1 LAYKMSVKINIA
13 IDGHSSCGKSTIAK
27 AIAKRFGMR
36 YIDTGAMYRAITL
49 FCFENKIIKDGE
61 VDLQKLTLQLPNI
74 NVSFEFNTVSEK
86 SETILNGKNVELEI
100 RGHKISS
107 FVSIVSQIKAIR
119 EKLIVL
125 QREIGKGKSVVM
137 DGRDI
142 GTKVFPNAELKFFI
156 TANVEIRAKRR
167 FDEMDKKKVSFQQVL
182 DNLFERD
189 EKDTHREINPLKIAK
204 DAIVIDNSNLCE
216 EEQNNL
222 IFGIIKKKIE
232 SYN

>member
-1 LAYKMSVKINIA
+1 MSVKINIA

-27 AIAKRFGMR
+27 EIAKRFGMR

>member
-1 LAYKMSVKINIA
+1 MSVKINIA

-27 AIAKRFGMR
+27 AIAKKFGMR

-74 NVSFEFNTVSEK
+74 NVSFEFNVLSEK

-100 RGHKISS
+100 RSHKVSS

-125 QREIGKGKSVVM
+125 QREIGKRKTVVM

-156 TANVEIRAKRR
+156 TANAEIRAKRR
-167 FDEMDKKKVSFQQVL
+167 FDEMDKTKVSLQQVL
-182 DNLFERD
+182 DNLSERD
-189 EKDTHREINPLKIAK
+189 EKDTNREINPLKIAK
-204 DAIVIDNSNLCE
+204 DAIVIDNSDLLE

-222 IFGIIKKKIE
+222 IFEIIKKKIE

>member
-1 LAYKMSVKINIA
+1 MSVKINIA

-27 AIAKRFGMR
+27 AIAKKFGMR

-74 NVSFEFNTVSEK
+74 NVSFEFNTVSEE

-100 RGHKISS
+100 RSHKVSS

-125 QREIGKGKSVVM
+125 QKEIGKEKAVVM

-142 GTKVFPNAELKFFI
+142 GTKVFSNAELKFFI
-156 TANVEIRAKRR
+156 TANAEIRAKRR
-167 FDEMDKKKVSFQQVL
+167 FDEMDTTKVSLQQVL
-182 DNLFERD
+182 DNLSERD
-189 EKDTHREINPLKIAK
+189 EKDTNREINPLKIAK
-204 DAIVIDNSNLCE
+204 DAIVIDNSDLSE

>member
-1 LAYKMSVKINIA
+1 MSVKINIA

-27 AIAKRFGMR
+27 AIAKKFGMR

-74 NVSFEFNTVSEK
+74 NVSFEFNTVSEE

-100 RGHKISS
+100 RSHKVSS

-119 EKLIVL
+119 EKLVVL
-125 QREIGKGKSVVM
+125 QREIGKGKAVVM

-142 GTKVFPNAELKFFI
+142 GTKVFSNAELKFFI
-156 TANVEIRAKRR
+156 TANAEIRAKRR
-167 FDEMDKKKVSFQQVL
+167 FDEMDKTKVSFQQVL
-182 DNLFERD
+182 DNLSERD
-189 EKDTHREINPLKIAK
+189 EKDTNREINPLKIAK
-204 DAIVIDNSNLCE
+204 DAIVIDNSDLSE

>member
-1 LAYKMSVKINIA
+1 MSVKINIA

-27 AIAKRFGMR
+27 AIAKKFGMR

-74 NVSFEFNTVSEK
+74 NVSFEFNIVSEE

-100 RGHKISS
+100 RSHKVSS

-119 EKLIVL
+119 EKLVVL
-125 QREIGKGKSVVM
+125 QKEIGKGKAVVM

-142 GTKVFPNAELKFFI
+142 GTKVFSNAELKFFI
-156 TANVEIRAKRR
+156 TANAEIRAKRR
-167 FDEMDKKKVSFQQVL
+167 FDEMDKTKVSLQQVL
-182 DNLFERD
+182 DNLSERD
-189 EKDTHREINPLKIAK
+189 EKDTNREINPLKIAK
-204 DAIVIDNSNLCE
+204 DAIVIDNSDLSE

>member
-1 LAYKMSVKINIA
+1 MSVKINIA

-74 NVSFEFNTVSEK
+74 NVSFEFNAASEE

-100 RGHKISS
+100 RNHKVSS

-189 EKDTHREINPLKIAK
+189 EKDTHRKINPLKIAK
-204 DAIVIDNSNLCE
+204 DAIVIDNSNLSE

-222 IFGIIKKKIE
+222 IFGIIRKKIE

>member
-1 LAYKMSVKINIA
+1 MSVKINIA

-27 AIAKRFGMR
+27 AIAKKFGMR

-74 NVSFEFNTVSEK
+74 NVSFEFNIVSEE

-100 RGHKISS
+100 RSHKVSS

-119 EKLIVL
+119 EKLVVL
-125 QREIGKGKSVVM
+125 QREIGKGKAVVM

-142 GTKVFPNAELKFFI
+142 GTKVFSNAELKFFI
-156 TANVEIRAKRR
+156 TANAEIRAKRR
-167 FDEMDKKKVSFQQVL
+167 FDEMVKTKVSLQQVL
-182 DNLFERD
+182 DNLSERD
-189 EKDTHREINPLKIAK
+189 EKDTNREINPLKIAK
-204 DAIVIDNSNLCE
+204 DAIVIDNSDLSE

>member
-1 LAYKMSVKINIA
+1 MSVKINIA

-27 AIAKRFGMR
+27 AIAKRFVMR

-156 TANVEIRAKRR
+156 TANVEVRAKRR

-189 EKDTHREINPLKIAK
+189 EKDTHRKINPLKIAK
-204 DAIVIDNSNLCE
+204 DAIVIDNSNLSE

>member
-1 LAYKMSVKINIA
+1 MSVKINIA

-27 AIAKRFGMR
+27 AIAKKFGMR

-74 NVSFEFNTVSEK
+74 NVSFEFNTVSEE

-100 RGHKISS
+100 RSHKVSS

-119 EKLIVL
+119 EKLVVL
-125 QREIGKGKSVVM
+125 QREIGKGKAVVM

-142 GTKVFPNAELKFFI
+142 GTKVFSNAELKFYI
-156 TANVEIRAKRR
+156 TANAEIRAKRR
-167 FDEMDKKKVSFQQVL
+167 FDEMDKTKVSLQQVL
-182 DNLFERD
+182 DNLSQRD
-189 EKDTHREINPLKIAK
+189 EKDTNREINPLKIAK
-204 DAIVIDNSNLCE
+204 DAIVINNSDLSE

>member
-1 LAYKMSVKINIA
+1 MSVKINIA

-74 NVSFEFNTVSEK
+74 NVSFEFNAVSEK
-86 SETILNGKNVELEI
+86 SETILNGKNVELKI
-100 RGHKISS
+100 RSHKISS

-204 DAIVIDNSNLCE
+204 DAIVIDNSNLSE